1 MAREIAQALGR
12 EGVQIISGMAR
23 GIDSVGQRAALA
35 SGGES
40 YAVLGCGVDIC
51 YPREA
56 IELYMQLQEQ
66 GGIISE
72 FAPQT
77 APTASH
83 FPARNRI
90 ISGMSDAVIVIEAK
104 ERSGSLIT
112 ADMAL
117 EQGKDVYALPGPINS
132 RLSAGCNRLIHQG
145 AGIILNTEELL
156 KDLGFI
162 SEVRNAKKKQKKLI
176 LETTENL
183 VYSSLDLTPKSLDMI
198 LNETKMTVSDLL
210 DVLMQLQLRGFIR
223 EISKNYYT
231 IVEE

>member
-1 MAREIAQALGR
+1 
-12 EGVQIISGMAR
+12 
-23 GIDSVGQRAALA
+23 
-35 SGGES
+35 
-40 YAVLGCGVDIC
+40 
-51 YPREA
+51 
-56 IELYMQLQEQ
+56 MQLQEQ

-72 FAPQT
+72 FAPRT
-77 APTASH
+77 AQTASH